1 MNFSRNLLQKF
12 FIKSL
17 IITGVFFASLC
28 LVSANQ
34 PLKAKPLPK
43 KECKTLKDKL
53 KQLKTNDAVMK
64 MSKGFEWVKENVKG
78 DDLLP
83 IKEFIETEEQYK
95 FRCPQPKKKKAPKPK
110 PKKDLVKKDKKSNVT
125 SKKVTKKKKKAP
137 KKSSTSKKKNNKK
150 TKKNSKLEKPIKTEP
165 TLFETIFPSSVEEKE
180 KSKS

>member
-137 KKSSTSKKKNNKK
+137 KKSSTSKKKTNKK
-150 TKKNSKLEKPIKTEP
+150 TKKNSKLEKPKKTEP

>member
-1 MNFSRNLLQKF
+1 MNFSRICLQKF

-17 IITGVFFASLC
+17 IITGIFFASLC
-28 LVSANQ
+28 LVGANQ

-43 KECKTLKDKL
+43 KECKILRDKL
-53 KQLKTNDAVMK
+53 KQLKTDEAVMK

-137 KKSSTSKKKNNKK
+137 KKSSTSKKKTKKK
-150 TKKNSKLEKPIKTEP
+150 TKKNSKLEKPKKTEP
-165 TLFETIFPSSVEEKE
+165 TLFETIFPSSGEEKE